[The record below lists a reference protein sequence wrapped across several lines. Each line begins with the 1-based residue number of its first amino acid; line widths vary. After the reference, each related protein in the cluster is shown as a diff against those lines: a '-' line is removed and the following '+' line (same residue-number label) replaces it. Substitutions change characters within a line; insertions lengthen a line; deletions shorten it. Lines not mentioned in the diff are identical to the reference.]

1 VEWDLVSC
9 NRSRF
14 RILMKRR
21 DSEIWEPKILLS
33 GNLTGHTWKAK
44 IRNLNGVGDLEVY
57 G

>member
-1 VEWDLVSC
+1 MEWDLVSC